1 MLDDQG
7 SGTTETAERDSADNL
22 SEEVLAEW
30 RVHSP
35 VEKPV
40 KSLFLIGICAVA
52 VVLLHF
58 VFGQRIGFTV
68 LAAVILLGSFLDWL
82 LPIKYRLTTRGAY
95 YNNAFL
101 RKRIAWEEVRS
112 CYVSG
117 FGLKLSPFSRRTRLD
132 AFRGFVL
139 RFAGNRDEVIR
150 IVKQRATNRR
160 P

>member
-7 SGTTETAERDSADNL
+7 TTTTKTVALDDADNVP
-22 SEEVLAEW
+22 EEVLAEW
-30 RVHSP
+30 RVHLLRAHP
-35 VEKPV
+35 G
-40 KSLFLIGICAVA
+40 KSILLVTVCILAVA
-52 VVLLHF
+52 LLHF